1 MKIDNS
7 VKGVGTSRLQESK
20 AKKSPASA
28 ERKDSS
34 SVDDNV
40 DLTSTASQLQ
50 MLESTLANTGVMDM
64 EKVESVRQAIA
75 EGRFQVDAE
84 AVAERLLENVVEGL
98 KRQRKA

>member
-7 VKGVGTSRLQESK
+7 VKGIGTARVQEGR
-20 AKKSPASA
+20 AKKSPA
-28 ERKDSS
+28 ERKDAAG
-34 SVDDNV
+34 VDDSV

-50 MLESTLANTGVMDM
+50 MLESALANSGVMDM
-64 EKVESVRQAIA
+64 EKVESVRRAIA

-84 AVAERLLENVVEGL
+84 AVAERLVEDVVEGL